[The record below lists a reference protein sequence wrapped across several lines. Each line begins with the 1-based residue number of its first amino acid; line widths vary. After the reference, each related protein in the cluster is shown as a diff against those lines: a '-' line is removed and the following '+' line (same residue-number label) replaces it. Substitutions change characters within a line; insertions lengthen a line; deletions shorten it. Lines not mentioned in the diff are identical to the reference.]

1 MNLRQKLELVGL
13 VVLAALGGGLVVSGC
28 YLVLA

>member
-1 MNLRQKLELVGL
+1 MDIRQKVELVGL
-13 VVLAALGGGLVVSGC
+13 VVLAALGGAMVVTGC